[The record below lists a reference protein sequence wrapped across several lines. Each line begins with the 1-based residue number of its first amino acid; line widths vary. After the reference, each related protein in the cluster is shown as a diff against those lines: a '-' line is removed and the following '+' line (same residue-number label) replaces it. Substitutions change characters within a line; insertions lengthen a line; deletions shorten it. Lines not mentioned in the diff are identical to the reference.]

1 MPAKNTRPLLA
12 LFLCLTLL
20 FLPACGSRQSPEVP
34 LDSLPSLAAESPAS
48 YAPPAEPNRNV
59 SNEAVYFPSGLDPTQ
74 APTLTWAVLQ
84 GVRVTEETAVELN
97 RRLNELGCGYQVRF
111 AVFKDFQKPYGKTM
125 REALEEALG
134 TSPDLITCGTRTYQS
149 PSDPSRPLSEQPHA
163 GELVYEDVKGELRE
177 ENLLLPLDNY
187 LQTEAG
193 QKLTSQI
200 VWEPDWLPAR
210 FEGRTYGI
218 PTSSFEVYQRSVK
231 VQTHVLE
238 ELGLSKE
245 EFAQKLWDPD
255 TLQALYELNGEKPF
269 LRSVSASG
277 FLPMGALSQP
287 ACISG
292 YPQYWMLT
300 SSIALDLEKE
310 ESPVLLCLD
319 TDAYRELRS
328 FAELC
333 YQKGYVT
340 QSVEDMPLK
349 EELLSFSIN
358 SPRTRDYDAD
368 GISYTCIP
376 LEQGYALPQ
385 DDMITSIYAPSSMQ
399 EQAFDLMYRCNTSE
413 PLQQL
418 LAYGIEGLDYEVA
431 DGERIT
437 LREEYHIGSYLVYGE
452 EFTSVT
458 PGGRVGGDPLPYE
471 GMSLRESHLK
481 DLREAHWNPL
491 FQLKADLSSVAQ
503 EAEQTFLAAWEYN
516 GQFEEKAASGE
527 LDQWEQEFRQKLKSS
542 GADRVV
548 EELNRQAQAM
558 VS

>member
-1 MPAKNTRPLLA
+1 MPTKKTRPLLA

-20 FLPACGSRQSPEVP
+20 FLPACGDRQGSEVP
-34 LDSLPSLAAESPAS
+34 LNSLPSLAAEPP
-48 YAPPAEPNRNV
+48 APPAEPNNAV
-59 SNEAVYFPSGLDPTQ
+59 SNTVSYFPSELDPTQ

-84 GVRVTEETAVELN
+84 GVRLTEETAVELN
-97 RRLNELGCGYQVRF
+97 RRLSELGCGYQVQF
-111 AVFKDFQKPYGKTM
+111 AVFGDFQKPAGKTM

-134 TSPDLITCGTRTYQS
+134 TSPDLITCGTRTYQR

-163 GELVYEDVKGELRE
+163 EELVYEDVKGELRE

-193 QKLTSQI
+193 QELASQI
-200 VWEPDWLPAR
+200 VWDPDWLPAR
-210 FEGRTYGI
+210 FEGRIYGI

-231 VQTHVLE
+231 VQTRVLE

-245 EFAQKLWDPD
+245 EFAQKIMDPD

-269 LRSVSASG
+269 LSAISAGG
-277 FLPMGALSQP
+277 FRPIGALSQP
-287 ACISG
+287 HCISG

-300 SSIALDLEKE
+300 SSVALDLEKE
-310 ESPVLLCLD
+310 ENPVLLCLD
-319 TDAYRELRS
+319 TDAYQELRS

-333 YQKGYVT
+333 YRQGYVT
-340 QSVEDMPLK
+340 QSVEDIPPE
-349 EELLSFSIN
+349 EELLSFSIV
-358 SPRTRDYDAD
+358 SPRTRDYDAN

-385 DDMITSIYAPSSMQ
+385 DDMITAIYALSAMP
-399 EQAFDLMYRCNTSE
+399 EQAFDLLCRCNTSE

-431 DGERIT
+431 EGERNP

-452 EFTSVT
+452 EFISVT
-458 PGGRVGGDPLPYE
+458 PGVKVGGDPLPYE

-481 DLREAHWNPL
+481 DLQEAHWNPL

-503 EAEQTFLAAWEYN
+503 EAEQTFLTAREYN
-516 GQFEEKAASGE
+516 GQFLEKAAAGE
-527 LDQWEQEFRQKLKSS
+527 LAQWEQEFRQKLKSA

-548 EELNRQAQAM
+548 QELNRQAQAM
-558 VS
+558 LS